1 VELKAQAAL
10 IDIEGTV
17 GSIAFVR
24 DVLFPYAKV
33 RLDDYVAAHIE
44 EPEVRAILDE
54 AAREAHLDV
63 HDLPGIL
70 RALHDW
76 SDRDVKVTP
85 LKAMQGLI
93 WAEGFTSSGIR
104 GHLYSDAVDALH
116 RFHDASVSLYI
127 YSSGS
132 IAAQK
137 LLFGHTVAG
146 DLLHLFS
153 GFFDTT
159 IGSKR
164 DTASYERIAEE
175 IGVAPNEI
183 VFFSDSE
190 AELDA
195 AQDAGI
201 QTVQLARPE
210 DETTPST
217 RHTSIESFSEM
228 NLRAASLDT
237 RAASRYTRPQPQ

>member
-1 VELKAQAAL
+1 VRFEADAAL

-24 DVLFPYAKV
+24 DVLFPFAKQ
-33 RLDDYVAAHIE
+33 RLDAY
-44 EPEVRAILDE
+44 VRAHCEEAEMQAILAQ
-54 AAREAHLDV
+54 AAREAGLESSDISAV
-63 HDLPGIL
+63 L

-85 LKAMQGLI
+85 LKELQGRI
-93 WAEGFTSSGIR
+93 WTEGFLSSGLHA
-104 GHLYSDAVDALH
+104 HLYDDAVQALH
-116 RFHDASVSLYI
+116 RFARAGIDLYV

-132 IAAQK
+132 VAAQQ
-137 LLFGHTVAG
+137 LLFGHSDASDV
-146 DLLHLFS
+146 LPLFR

-164 DTASYERIAEE
+164 ERASYQRICAQTGSRASRT
-175 IGVAPNEI
+175 I
-183 VFFSDSE
+183 FFSDSE

-195 AQDAGI
+195 ASESGI

-210 DETTPST
+210 DATPPSL
-217 RHTSIESFSEM
+217 RHLSVASFDGIE
-228 NLRAASLDT
+228 LQR
-237 RAASRYTRPQPQ
+237 